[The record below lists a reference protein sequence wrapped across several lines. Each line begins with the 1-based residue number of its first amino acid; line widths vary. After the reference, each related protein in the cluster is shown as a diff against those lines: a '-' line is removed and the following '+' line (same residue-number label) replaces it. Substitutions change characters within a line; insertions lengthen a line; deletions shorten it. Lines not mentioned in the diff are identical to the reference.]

1 MCFIMCAIPSCT
13 YSFIKSWFFTCMGGS
28 FQMQESSLAPEIYPL
43 VFAPPSFRWLKVVC
57 GFSVDCICSAAVI
70 WAEKG
75 CIVRALSSYCSL
87 QLVANIATICPI
99 QPLFAPTLSFHRANP
114 LRYICACIVVAISH
128 FVHVFTLVAGPHSL
142 IPIITMESPSR
153 PSQSN

>member
-13 YSFIKSWFFTCMGGS
+13 YSFIKSWFFTLVWEAAFKCKN
-28 FQMQESSLAPEIYPL
+28 LLEIYPL

-75 CIVRALSSYCSL
+75 YIVRALSSYCSL

-142 IPIITMESPSR
+142 IPILTMESPSR